1 MYLKI
6 RVEVAEGFKKSN
18 PSALFSRGQA
28 RTSPR
33 TGKRKPGTDFFVGGV
48 GKTKG
53 GVESGQRGPR
63 GRQKG
68 GQAVCWHCRNA
79 KRMVTRGRQKGDK
92 LHFGMAEG

>member
-68 GQAVCWHCRNA
+68 DKPFAGTAEA
-79 KRMVTRGRQKGDK
+79 QKGRSQGAK
-92 LHFGMAEG
+92 KVEASHTSAG

>member
-6 RVEVAEGFKKSN
+6 RVKVAEGFKKSN

-68 GQAVCWHCRNA
+68 DKPLSG
-79 KRMVTRGRQKGDK
+79 TLKG
-92 LHFGMAEG
+92 

>member
-6 RVEVAEGFKKSN
+6 RVKVAEWFKKSN

-79 KRMVTRGRQKGDK
+79 KKDGHEGATKGGQAT
-92 LHFGMAEG
+92 LRHG